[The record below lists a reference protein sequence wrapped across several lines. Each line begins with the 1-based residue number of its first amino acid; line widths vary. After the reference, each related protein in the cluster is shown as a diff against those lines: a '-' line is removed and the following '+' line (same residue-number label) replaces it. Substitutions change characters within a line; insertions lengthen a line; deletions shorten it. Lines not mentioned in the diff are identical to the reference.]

1 MTTKSK
7 YGLILY
13 GILLSTGIALIAFLF
28 LILEKVSSH
37 FLWHSLPHHLKSSGL
52 YHFLLLFSGFLLLL
66 FLKKKWGSLPK
77 TSHDLIHELK
87 EKQTVNYHHTWKSL
101 LLALIILSLGAGVGP
116 EAPLLGAVIAY
127 SIWQA
132 DKMRYLSQHL
142 DDFKTAKL
150 TQKLAILFHPYQY
163 LTNYQE
169 SATLL
174 GAKQRKLLIGLFS
187 LNGLI
192 VLSLLMKTTDQPS
205 FITKLGTSQWGLS
218 ELLLLIPLLTYAYGF
233 GAIYQLIR
241 SKMKKQIEKLQLS
254 LVTKLGIGAISIF
267 IIASFAPSLLFSGQH
282 SMHDLVELGM
292 TTPFISLIFLSILKL
307 IFLDICVWTGWTGG
321 DIFPISFAAIMH
333 GFAIAHYFPNYDALF
348 IILVVALSLAISLL
362 EKEWLAAIFI
372 SLFFPINLW
381 PISILI
387 TFLFI
392 LSKQF
397 TSSHQ
402 KGDSHETL

>member
-1 MTTKSK
+1 MS
-7 YGLILY
+7 
-13 GILLSTGIALIAFLF
+13 
-28 LILEKVSSH
+28 
-37 FLWHSLPHHLKSSGL
+37 HHLKSSGL
-52 YHFLLLFSGFLLLL
+52 YHFLLLFLGFLLLL
-66 FLKKKWGSLPK
+66 LLKKKWGSLPK
-77 TSHDLIHELK
+77 TSHDFIHELK

-192 VLSLLMKTTDQPS
+192 VLSLLMKATDQPS

-241 SKMKKQIEKLQLS
+241 SKMIKQIEKLQLS
-254 LVTKLGIGAISIF
+254 LVTKLSIGAISIF

-307 IFLDICVWTGWTGG
+307 IFLDICVWTEWTGG
-321 DIFPISFAAIMH
+321 DISPLALLLSCMDLLLLNIFPTTM
-333 GFAIAHYFPNYDALF
+333 
-348 IILVVALSLAISLL
+348 LSL
-362 EKEWLAAIFI
+362 
-372 SLFFPINLW
+372 
-381 PISILI
+381 
-387 TFLFI
+387 
-392 LSKQF
+392 
-397 TSSHQ
+397 SS
-402 KGDSHETL
+402 